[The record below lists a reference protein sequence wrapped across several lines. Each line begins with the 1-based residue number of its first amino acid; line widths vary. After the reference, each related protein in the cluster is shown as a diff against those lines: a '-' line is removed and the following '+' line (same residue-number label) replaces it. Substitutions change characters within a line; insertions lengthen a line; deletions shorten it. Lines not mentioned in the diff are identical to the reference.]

1 MVDMWSFVITLKI
14 DIDLREKSELKL
26 KMISKVIYVICKFFF
41 IDNLIVDKMI
51 KVAYIWQVVCF
62 NTII

>member
-26 KMISKVIYVICKFFF
+26 KMISKVIYVICNFFF

-51 KVAYIWQVVCF
+51 KVAYI
-62 NTII
+62 